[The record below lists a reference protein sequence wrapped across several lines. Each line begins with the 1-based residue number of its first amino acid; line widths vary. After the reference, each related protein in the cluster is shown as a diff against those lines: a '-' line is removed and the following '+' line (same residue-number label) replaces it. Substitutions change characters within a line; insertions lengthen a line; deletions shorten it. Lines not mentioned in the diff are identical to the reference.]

1 MVPELRGHSRGAPRG
16 DTLPPRPGHH
26 PRDQGIAPRPTAEL
40 PGPGNRPPPLLPHP
54 AMNARGPAA
63 RTEQEIAE
71 GPNRTSFADPDEEFI
86 ELVRVHADAV
96 HVFLHR
102 ISGSPKVADTAGQD
116 VFLEARA
123 TLRTQC
129 AEKRPDPLPRPWLM
143 ALALKRW
150 RALASPSAVAETVPQ
165 DAEGQLCA
173 ALAGLPE
180 RIRTAVVLRHV
191 VQLSYAEAAHVQGCP
206 AGSVKAQVSRG
217 LSELR
222 RRLAATAD
230 GPRDWLPSFPD
241 PVRAL
246 PLLGAAVR
254 TDFAAQT
261 LERAGIPSA
270 DYDSYVREQS
280 PAGGL
285 FVAFGRGAVT
295 GAALHTQRVTAEVFE
310 TTHRARTGRSPI
322 RTSLSP
328 AGLQTLLRTGT
339 VRNLRVDLSGLDPQ
353 ERAVLEAVRA
363 IPNGQLRPVSWI
375 ARTAHLPAD
384 GASATVLRALAR
396 NPFPVLVPCH
406 RATHDCG
413 TPCDASYP
421 SHTGDILRAAEGMD
435 LPRLDGFTRRG
446 LRFVGSTATH
456 AYCHPTCPRSED
468 RPEHQVF
475 FSGAGQARG
484 AGFAACP
491 DCTPAV
497 DARQEV

>member
-1 MVPELRGHSRGAPRG
+1 MP
-16 DTLPPRPGHH
+16 D
-26 PRDQGIAPRPTAEL
+26 
-40 PGPGNRPPPLLPHP
+40 PGNRPPPLLPHP
-54 AMNARGPAA
+54 AMNAQGPAA
-63 RTEQEIAE
+63 RTEQEITQ
-71 GPNRTSFADPDEEFI
+71 GPDRTAIADPDDEFI

-102 ISGSPKVADTAGQD
+102 ISGSARVADTAGRD

-123 TLRTQC
+123 TLRTHC
-129 AEKRPDPLPRPWLM
+129 AGKQPSPLPRPWLM
-143 ALALKRW
+143 TLALKRW
-150 RALASPSAVAETVPQ
+150 HALASPSAVAGAVGQ

-180 RIRTAVVLRHV
+180 KIRTAVVLRHV

-222 RRLAATAD
+222 RRLAAAAD
-230 GPRDWLPSFPD
+230 GPRDSLPSFPE

-261 LERAGIPSA
+261 LEQAGIPSSG
-270 DYDSYVREQS
+270 YDSYVREQA

-295 GAALHTQRVTAEVFE
+295 GTALHTRRVTAEVFE
-310 TTHRARTGRSPI
+310 ATHRARTGRSAI

-328 AGLQTLLRTGT
+328 AGLHTLLRTGT
-339 VRNLRVDLSGLDPQ
+339 VRDLRVDLPGLGPH

-375 ARTAHLPAD
+375 ARTARLPAG
-384 GASATVLRALAR
+384 GASATVLGALAR
-396 NPFPVLVPCH
+396 NPLPVLVPCH

-435 LPRLDGFTRRG
+435 LPRLDGLTRRG
-446 LRFVGSTATH
+446 VRFVGSTATRT
-456 AYCHPTCPRSED
+456 YCHPTCPRGEG
-468 RPEHQVF
+468 RTEHQVF

-484 AGFAACP
+484 AGFAPCP
-491 DCTPAV
+491 GCTPVAA
-497 DARQEV
+497 ARQEA